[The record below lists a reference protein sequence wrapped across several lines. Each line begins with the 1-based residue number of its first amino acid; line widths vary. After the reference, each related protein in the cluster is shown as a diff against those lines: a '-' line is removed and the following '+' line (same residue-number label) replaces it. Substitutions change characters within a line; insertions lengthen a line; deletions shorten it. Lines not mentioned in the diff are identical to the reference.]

1 MPDGGPRPTDLV
13 AENGFRVV
21 PVADAEAAK
30 DVAARALAGAIGA
43 VRAEGAGRVRLALS
57 GGGTPVGAY
66 QHLATMVDDW
76 PTVDV
81 FLADERCVPYDDA
94 DSNARLVDEALGP
107 DRGHVLHR
115 LDEAGTPGDRA
126 RAYAQELGDVPLDV
140 VLLGLG
146 EDGHT
151 ASLEPGHPSLEAD
164 GVTVAVLDMQK
175 PPPERVSL
183 TIPALRA
190 AGRVLLLVTGDGKA
204 EALSRTLRTRGAE
217 APASLLRPETLT
229 VIADEAAL
237 TAARADGAFPG

>member
-1 MPDGGPRPTDLV
+1 MADAAPRPTDLT
-13 AENGFRVV
+13 AQNGFRVV

-30 DVAARALAGAIGA
+30 DVTARALSDAITA
-43 VRAEGAGRVRLALS
+43 VRAEAAARVRLALS

-66 QHLATMVDDW
+66 ERLATLIDDW
-76 PTVDV
+76 PSVDV
-81 FLADERCVPYDDA
+81 FLADERCVPYGDD
-94 DSNARLVDEALGP
+94 DSNARLIDEALGT

-115 LDEAGTPGDRA
+115 LDENGSPGDRA
-126 RAYAQELGDVPLDV
+126 RAYANELGAAPLDV

-164 GVTVAVLDMQK
+164 GVTVAVLDMKK

-183 TIPALRA
+183 TVPALRA
-190 AGRVLLLVTGDGKA
+190 AGRILLLVTGEGKA
-204 EALSRTLRTRGAE
+204 EALSRTLRTVGPD

-237 TAARADGAFPG
+237 AEARSDGAFTD

>member
-1 MPDGGPRPTDLV
+1 MPAGAPQGTDLT
-13 AENGFRVV
+13 ARNGFRVV

-30 DVAARALAGAIGA
+30 DVAARALGSAITG
-43 VRAEGAGRVRLALS
+43 VRAGGAPRVRLALS

-66 QHLATMVDDW
+66 ERLAGLVDDW
-76 PTVDV
+76 PAVDV
-81 FLADERCVPYDDA
+81 FLADERCVPYGDD
-94 DSNARLVDEALGP
+94 DSNARLIDEALGA

-115 LDEAGTPGDRA
+115 LSEVGSPGERA
-126 RAYAQELGDVPLDV
+126 RAYAADVGDRPLDV

-151 ASLEPGHPSLEAD
+151 ASLEPHHPSLEAE
-164 GVTVAVLDMQK
+164 GVTVAVLDMKK

-190 AGRVLLLVTGDGKA
+190 AGQLLLLVTGSGKA
-204 EALSRTLRTRGAE
+204 EALARTLNAQGVE
-217 APASLLRPETLT
+217 APASLLPADRLL

-237 TAARADGAFPG
+237 EQARADGIVG